1 MNTREF
7 MKELLNSIATLESQ
21 LAAVNATDMRSLR
34 IKMRLDALR
43 IVLEGEIKDLMKG

>member
-1 MNTREF
+1 
-7 MKELLNSIATLESQ
+7 MKELLNSIAALESQ
-21 LAAVNATDMRSLR
+21 LAAVNGSTDIRSLR